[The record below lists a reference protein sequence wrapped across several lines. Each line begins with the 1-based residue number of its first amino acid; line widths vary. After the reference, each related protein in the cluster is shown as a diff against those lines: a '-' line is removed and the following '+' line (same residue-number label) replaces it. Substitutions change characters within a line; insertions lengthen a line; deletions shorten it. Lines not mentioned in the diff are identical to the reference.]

1 MFAKYISFDGASL
14 AAGLVA
20 GIVLTAMLT
29 SGPLTSIADAGSA
42 VSRLAQVAKYQPAAA
57 DLSVQ
62 TRRARNDATGGA
74 PVAPTS
80 TDPCP
85 RCR

>member
-1 MFAKYISFDGASL
+1 MLAKFISFDGASL

-20 GIVLTAMLT
+20 GTVLTAMLT
-29 SGPLTSIADAGSA
+29 SGPLTSIADAEPAA
-42 VSRLAQVAKYQPAAA
+42 VRVAQVAKYQPVAG

-74 PVAPTS
+74 PVDPAS
-80 TDPCP
+80 ADPCP